1 VVAHI
6 DIDPAEIG
14 KNIPTEIPIV
24 GCAKETLE
32 ALNKSADQKGDTNDW
47 VLQLSNFR
55 SELPLTYKT
64 NDQELKPQKLMEI
77 LHEVTKGAAIVSTDV
92 GQHQMWAAQYYTF
105 STSNRWITSGGLGT
119 MGFGFPAAIGAKVG
133 RPEIPVI
140 AVVGDGG
147 FQMTL
152 QELGVLQDWKL
163 PVIVVIVNNKSLGM
177 VRQWQE
183 IFYEKRYS
191 HSLLDIQPD
200 FVKLASAYGID
211 GKRAENENDVREAL
225 TEALS
230 SNKPFVLDCV
240 VTPDENVYPMIAP
253 GKGLHEMIGVRG

>member
-1 VVAHI
+1 
-6 DIDPAEIG
+6 
-14 KNIPTEIPIV
+14 
-24 GCAKETLE
+24 
-32 ALNKSADQKGDTNDW
+32 
-47 VLQLSNFR
+47 
-55 SELPLTYKT
+55 
-64 NDQELKPQKLMEI
+64 
-77 LHEVTKGAAIVSTDV
+77 
-92 GQHQMWAAQYYTF
+92 
-105 STSNRWITSGGLGT
+105 

-133 RPEIPVI
+133 RPDLPVV

-152 QELGVLQDWKL
+152 QELGVLQDWEL

-200 FVKLASAYGID
+200 FVKLAAAYGIE
-211 GKRAENENDVREAL
+211 GKRAENEDEVKEAL
-225 TEALS
+225 EAALS
-230 SNKPFVLDCV
+230 SNKPFVLDCAV
-240 VTPDENVYPMIAP
+240 SADENVYPMIAP